1 MVFSGVALRDGL
13 LVVFSRLCL
22 WDWLFIVFSL
32 SGEIHIDEG
41 SVSLNSAEELTSTDV
56 SLSLF
61 PRSIDIVGDNITTG
75 PGFLGLL
82 ATGGT

>member
-1 MVFSGVALRDGL
+1 MVFSGVALREGL

-32 SGEIHIDEG
+32 SGDIHIDEG
-41 SVSLNSAEELTSTDV
+41 SMSLKSGEALTST
-56 SLSLF
+56 SLV